1 LKQLTTYQ
9 IFSRSIILLAFT
21 SLFLADSIAFL
32 VMEMDNVVIELCD
45 FSDSESEKEEKKN
58 EELLDNKF
66 PIEFGESEQALLKR
80 GMAAFTYVD
89 LKSSPNREILTPPPE
104 RLIV

>member
-1 LKQLTTYQ
+1 MKQLTTYQ

-21 SLFLADSIAFL
+21 SLFLADSIAYW
-32 VMEMDNVVIELCD
+32 VMELDNVVVELCD

-58 EELLDNKF
+58 EELLDDKF

-80 GMAAFTYVD
+80 CLAAFSYIDT
-89 LKSSPNREILTPPPE
+89 KSSSNREILTPPPE
-104 RLIV
+104 QFNA